1 MSTLP
6 ILTSL
11 AESHL
16 AVRPGMLPAGE
27 ETALLGPPPARAG
40 AAHGAQAPP
49 RGVPCAPPDG
59 SRRARWP
66 GSATTSE
73 VHASEL
79 ETCSP
84 SSGLT
89 QLSMFSF

>member
-6 ILTSL
+6 ILASL

-27 ETALLGPPPARAG
+27 ETALLGPPPAR
-40 AAHGAQAPP
+40 
-49 RGVPCAPPDG
+49 GVPCTPPDG

-79 ETCSP
+79 ETYSP